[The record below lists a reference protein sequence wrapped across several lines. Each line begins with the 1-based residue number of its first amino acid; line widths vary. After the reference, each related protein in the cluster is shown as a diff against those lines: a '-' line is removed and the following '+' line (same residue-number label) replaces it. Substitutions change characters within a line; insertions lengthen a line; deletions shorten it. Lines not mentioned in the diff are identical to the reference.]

1 MTTMLCADK
10 ISVQRA
16 DRLTLVPCSLSL
28 EAGER
33 LAVYGPNGA
42 GKSTLLQAVAG
53 LLPVAS
59 GSITFHGTAVGA
71 EMPVLDY
78 HRRTAAVF
86 QEPLLLRGTVRHNI
100 ELGLKLR
107 GVSANERAR
116 RALPW
121 MERLRITH
129 LAERPA
135 SLLSG
140 GEAQRTSLVRALV
153 LEPEVLFLD
162 EPFAALDAPTR
173 GRLLGELAEILDERR
188 IATLFVTHDL
198 DEAAELC
205 ERCLVLDN
213 GRPLQ
218 QDVMTAVIERPLSRR
233 VAEIIGA
240 ANVFDGIANA
250 DNGSV
255 ASLEWSGHRIRTN
268 LHARAGAKVTFLL
281 REERLRLDARPNG
294 ASNELRGRVQQ
305 LRRRGT
311 NTLLSVR
318 VGNPHCVQVWCESG
332 ERPSLD
338 QEVTISFPPEAVWIF
353 PQQPSSDGDDPA

>member
-1 MTTMLCADK
+1 MLLRAQQ
-10 ISVQRA
+10 ISVKRA
-16 DRLTLVPCSLSL
+16 GRLALEPCSLAL
-28 EAGER
+28 EPGER

-53 LLPVAS
+53 LLPIEA
-59 GSITFHGTAVGA
+59 GSIAFRGMTVGA
-71 EMPVLDY
+71 EMPMIDY

-86 QEPLLLRGTVRHNI
+86 QEPLLLRGTVRHNV

-107 GVSANERAR
+107 GVAADERAS
-116 RALPW
+116 RALHG

-129 LAERPA
+129 LANRPVG
-135 SLLSG
+135 SLSG
-140 GEAQRTSLVRALV
+140 GEAQRTSLARALV

-205 ERCLVLDN
+205 ERCLVLDA

-218 QDVMTAVIERPLSRR
+218 QDTMTGVIERPASRR

-240 ANVFDGIANA
+240 ANVFDGVVIAQSGRTA
-250 DNGSV
+250 TI
-255 ASLEWSGHRIRTN
+255 EWSGHRIRTR
-268 LHARAGAKVTFLL
+268 LDARDGAKVTFLL
-281 REERLRLDARPNG
+281 HDEQLKLG
-294 ASNELRGRVQQ
+294 AASGGTSNELRGRVQHV
-305 LRRRGT
+305 RRRGF
-311 NTLLSVR
+311 NNIVSVS
-318 VGNPHCVQVWCESG
+318 VGNPHRVQVRCETS
-332 ERPSLD
+332 ERPSLN
-338 QEVTISFPPEAVWIF
+338 QEVTVSFPPEAVWIF
-353 PQQPSSDGDDPA
+353 PQQPSCVHNT